1 MAVKDKGYARPELLV
16 DTDWLQDRLLE
27 PRIRVVDC
35 GFWQSYTR
43 AHIPGAV
50 GVRRDHYFKDETTGS
65 TFIDTPEQFAA
76 EMSALGIGNETQVVA
91 YDDFGG
97 LWAARLWWAL
107 TYYGH
112 QDVIVLDGGWRKW
125 LREKRPITD
134 TKPEMVEA
142 TFTPSTN
149 HSIVATAEQVMSE
162 SIVDG
167 VSDDAAKSG
176 QVLLDVRS
184 TGEYTGEN
192 DRGNARAG
200 HMPGAT
206 HLEWLNFVTDDDI
219 REFRPASELREI
231 LEAAGVT
238 PDKTVTTY

>member
-27 PRIRVVDC
+27 PRVQVVDC
-35 GFWQSYTR
+35 GFWASYTR

-76 EMSALGIGNETQVVA
+76 EMAGLGIGNETQVVA

-107 TYYGH
+107 NYYGH
-112 QDVIVLDGGWRKW
+112 ENVAVLDGGWRKW

-134 TKPEMVEA
+134 TRPQRAEA
-142 TFTPSTN
+142 AFTPRPNT
-149 HSIVATAEQVMSE
+149 SILATAEQIMTECISD
-162 SIVDG
+162 SSTDG
-167 VSDDAAKSG
+167 QTESG

-206 HLEWLNFVTDDDI
+206 NVEWLNFVTDDDI

-231 LEAAGVT
+231 LGAAGVT
-238 PDKTVTTY
+238 PDKKVTTY

>member
-16 DTDWLQDRLLE
+16 DPEWLQNRLLE
-27 PRIRVVDC
+27 SRMRVVDC
-35 GFWQSYTR
+35 GFWESYTR

-50 GVRRDHYFKDETTGS
+50 GVRRDHYFKDETTDR
-65 TFIDTPEQFAA
+65 TFIDTPEQFAE
-76 EMSALGIGNETQVVA
+76 EMGALGIDNDTQVVA
-91 YDDFGG
+91 YDDFGS

-112 QDVIVLDGGWRKW
+112 RNVVILDGGWRKW

-134 TKPEMVEA
+134 TRPEMGEV
-142 TFTPSTN
+142 TFTPGTN
-149 HSIVATAEQVMSE
+149 PSMLATAEQIMTEV
-162 SIVDG
+162 IGDPATG
-167 VSDDAAKSG
+167 DAAKSG
-176 QVLLDVRS
+176 EVLLDVRS
-184 TGEYTGEN
+184 NGEYIGEN

-219 REFRPASELREI
+219 REFKPASELRPM
-231 LEAAGVT
+231 LEATGVT
-238 PDKTVTTY
+238 PDKRTTTY